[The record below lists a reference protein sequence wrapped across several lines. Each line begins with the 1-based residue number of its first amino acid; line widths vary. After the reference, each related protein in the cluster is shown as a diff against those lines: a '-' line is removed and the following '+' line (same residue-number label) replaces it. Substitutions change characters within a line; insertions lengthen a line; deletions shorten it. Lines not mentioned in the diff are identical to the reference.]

1 MAALGRSLD
10 RSVVAVKS
18 LLKAIIVSS
27 LLVVGAASVDAQ
39 TPLGNLVSQVKSAV
53 VIVSTYAESGK
64 NLTHA
69 SGFFIA
75 PDRVLTNL
83 RFIDSAR
90 EIRITTFSGKT
101 ILVQSVIAR
110 YIDADLA
117 ILQLSQACLDVIPL
131 KVKKVSQVNGSAV
144 VLDNANEAQ
153 WKVTADQVGGGWS
166 FEHLATH
173 LKITASLVE
182 TNSGGPVV
190 KLRGHVNGTAVS
202 VPD

>member
-1 MAALGRSLD
+1 M
-10 RSVVAVKS
+10 AVKS
-18 LLKAIIVSS
+18 LLKAIIVG
-27 LLVVGAASVDAQ
+27 LLLFVGAALADAQ

-53 VIVSTYAESGK
+53 VIVNTYDERGK

-75 PDRVLTNL
+75 SDRVLTNL
-83 RFIDSAR
+83 RSIGSAR

-101 ILVQSVIAR
+101 VLVQSVIAK
-110 YIDADLA
+110 YLDADLA
-117 ILQLSQACLDVIPL
+117 ILQLSQACPDVTPL
-131 KVKKVSQVNGSAV
+131 KVKRIWPANGSSV
-144 VLDNANEAQ
+144 VLDNSKDAE
-153 WKVTADQVGGGWS
+153 WKVRPVHVDAGWS

-173 LKITASLVE
+173 LEIAASLAD
-182 TNSGGPVV
+182 TNSGEPVV